1 MPRIAF
7 TAKPA
12 TSRTPCRTSTGWFP
26 KAAEARITRT
36 CRALP
41 IGLAALLACA
51 PAIATVP
58 AISVD
63 PASAYVAARAASISG
78 NHAQAA
84 ELYARLA
91 AGSGDLDLQRRAISE
106 AITAGDMPLAL
117 RLIRGAAKPAA
128 TVNSKVLLVSDALRR
143 NKGAE
148 AIGLLSPASGGPDL
162 GFWVPLVQAWES
174 AGRGD
179 SASALAFLAAVPR
192 GSALAP
198 FVDEESAFVLLKA
211 RRTADADPYARRAI
225 ASAGPREYR
234 LRLALAEGF
243 AAAGDRQRAL
253 AVIEGASG
261 DTSEVRQALFS
272 GGLRTL
278 AIDSAAKAFSDQLV
292 ALALEMQRSENPPA
306 NPLSIVQIARYA
318 APDSSACAILL
329 GNLLAG
335 DDRLAEALAAYRSV
349 GDRDPLKGEALDS
362 EVRAL
367 SDAKRFDE
375 ALAVA
380 NRAAVAPAARSDD
393 FARLGDV
400 YSSMKRYNEAAA
412 AYGKAIALASASKAE
427 RVWPMLLLQASALES
442 ANRWP
447 EAKAALGSA
456 IGMAPNEPVILNFLG
471 YAKLVH
477 GEDLKAAEALIRRA
491 SELAPDDASITDS
504 LGWALYKLGK
514 VDEAIVTLQKA
525 AIGDPSQA
533 EIQEHLGDALYASG
547 RRFEARFAWS
557 AALATADGEETARLK
572 SKIDAGLTR
581 ATAAP

>member
-1 MPRIAF
+1 M
-7 TAKPA
+7 
-12 TSRTPCRTSTGWFP
+12 
-26 KAAEARITRT
+26 
-36 CRALP
+36 
-41 IGLAALLACA
+41 ALLASA

-91 AGSGDLDLQRRAISE
+91 AGSNDADLQRRAIAE

-117 RLIRGAAKPAA
+117 RLIRQAAKPTG
-128 TVNSKVLLVSDALRR
+128 TVNSKLLLVSDALRR
-143 NKGAE
+143 NKDAE
-148 AIGLLSPASGGPDL
+148 AIQLLPPSAGGPDL
-162 GFWVPLVQAWES
+162 SFWVPLIQAWDAAE
-174 AGRGD
+174 RRD
-179 SASALAFLAAVPR
+179 SPSALVLLAAVAR
-192 GSALAP
+192 NSALAP
-198 FVDEESAFVLLKA
+198 FLDEQRALILLKA
-211 RRTADADPYARRAI
+211 GRTADADPYARRAI
-225 ASAGPREYR
+225 GNAGPREYR
-234 LRLALAEGF
+234 LRLALAQGF
-243 AAAGDRQRAL
+243 WAAGDRDRAL
-253 AVIEGASG
+253 AMIDGAAG
-261 DTSEVRQALFS
+261 DTTVVRQALLS
-272 GGLRTL
+272 GGLKGL
-278 AIDSAAKAFSDQLV
+278 AIDSAAEAFSDQLV

-306 NPLSIVQIARYA
+306 DPLNIVQIARYA
-318 APDSSACAILL
+318 APDSSASAILL

-349 GDRDPLKGEALDS
+349 GDRDPLKSEALDS

-375 ALAVA
+375 AFAVA
-380 NRAAVAPAARSDD
+380 NRAAIAPTARSDD

-400 YSSMKRYNEAAA
+400 YSSTKRYNEAAA
-412 AYGKAIALASASKAE
+412 SYGKAIALASASQAG
-427 RVWPMLLLQASALES
+427 RIWPMLLLQASALQS

-456 IGMAPNEPVILNFLG
+456 IAMAPNEPIVLNFLG

-491 SELAPDDASITDS
+491 SDLAPDDASITDS

-525 AIGDPSQA
+525 AVGDPSQA
-533 EIQEHLGDALYASG
+533 EIQEHLGDALYTSG

-557 AALATADGEETARLK
+557 AALATANDEETARLK
-572 SKIDAGLTR
+572 SKIDGGLTK